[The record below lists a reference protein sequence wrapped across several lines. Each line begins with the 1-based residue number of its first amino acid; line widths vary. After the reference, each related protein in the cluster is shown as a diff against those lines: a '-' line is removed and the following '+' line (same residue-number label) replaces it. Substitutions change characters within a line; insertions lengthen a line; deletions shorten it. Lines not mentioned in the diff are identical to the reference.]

1 MSRLFDSVYV
11 QSLRLINTLAKLPW
25 SVLVAS
31 WHAMFKSYSAW
42 IYYSFYSLLLYNSY
56 LYSTYRYR
64 HMIHKK
70 CHCFDWQIE
79 YTVDSWYC
87 KYVFGICVLI
97 NLPFHTFYFVLL
109 VKFWAHIP
117 WRMTN
122 HSSGSLDWTHPYV
135 QGVWKGKLWKTG
147 FLNQAGFGLQI

>member
-97 NLPFHTFYFVLL
+97 NFLFIPFILYFWSSFELTYDGWQTTPV
-109 VKFWAHIP
+109 AHWI
-117 WRMTN
+117 
-122 HSSGSLDWTHPYV
+122 HPYV
-135 QGVWKGKLWKTG
+135 QGVWKGKLSKTG
-147 FLNQAGFGLQI
+147 FFFNQAGFGFQI